1 MTSGDPYTIFP
12 DDSNLAFGT
21 GGDLIIK
28 HTGSHSYIDN
38 FTGDFLIRNQTN
50 DGNLSF
56 VCDNGSGGMAEYFH
70 LDGGR
75 ETVNFARGVELPL
88 TAPNNTDYTVTSAD
102 YCVLMH
108 SLSTTRTVTI
118 PTAQR
123 NAGRVLVIKERD
135 GYASSY
141 NITIATEGSE
151 TIDGSATATISA
163 DKGSLTL
170 ICDGSNWFI
179 I

>member
-1 MTSGDPYTIFP
+1 MS
-12 DDSNLAFGT
+12 
-21 GGDLIIK
+21 
-28 HTGSHSYIDN
+28 
-38 FTGDFLIRNQTN
+38 
-50 DGNLSF
+50 
-56 VCDNGSGGMAEYFH
+56 

-75 ETVNFARGVELPL
+75 EIVNFSRGVELPL

-151 TIDGSATATISA
+151 TIDGSATAPISA